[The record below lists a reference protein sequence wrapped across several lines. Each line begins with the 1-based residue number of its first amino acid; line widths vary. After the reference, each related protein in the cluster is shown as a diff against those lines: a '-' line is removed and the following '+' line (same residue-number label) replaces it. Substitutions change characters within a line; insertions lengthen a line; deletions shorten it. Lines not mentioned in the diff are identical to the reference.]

1 MTGKGEKEALTARQ
15 RGGYTREGK
24 SGAQSIPEI
33 IVAEAAA
40 DSSEEEGIKKL
51 PCGRE
56 NDERGRLPVNGWHH
70 RQASPQYKGQ
80 VDEHEQEAHVVSIL
94 QIPTKRG
101 RDESQGVHDAKESEP
116 VVTRLMILFCA
127 RGHTVSAIAGAPA
140 RPAFQLIPHG
150 GQVISA

>member
-70 RQASPQYKGQ
+70 RQALVTPR
-80 VDEHEQEAHVVSIL
+80 
-94 QIPTKRG
+94 IPINRNKIIIIII
-101 RDESQGVHDAKESEP
+101 D
-116 VVTRLMILFCA
+116 M
-127 RGHTVSAIAGAPA
+127 
-140 RPAFQLIPHG
+140 
-150 GQVISA
+150 